1 MLYDEI
7 GTTYSTTRRADPRI
21 ARRVDALLG
30 DARTVLNVGAGAG
43 SYEPVDRAVVAVEP
57 SAAMIRQRPAGGR
70 PGGCPAAGGGRAWAE
85 ALPFDADSF
94 DATLAVLTVH
104 HWTDPVRGLRELRRV
119 ARDRVV

>member
-57 SAAMIRQRPAGGR
+57 SAAMIRQRPAG
-70 PGGCPAAGGGRAWAE
+70 AARVVRASAE
-85 ALPFDADSF
+85 ALPFDDDSF